1 MPVLEK
7 IRTSLDRHPA
17 LTLAGTP
24 EGPAAKPTRFALD
37 EEIVSIGRTAA
48 NRIRLDNGNIS
59 KRHCLLV
66 KTPQGV
72 KVVDLESTNG
82 CWVNDDHVRERVLSD
97 GDRLRVGP
105 YTFVFSAGR
114 FVPPAEPVISGDAA
128 VTNPFADN
136 LVAEL
141 KRTPFWLIS
150 GVVHGILILLLWHQG
165 YITLPAKKKAIK
177 IQANSEVREAL
188 DEIVEEPVPLE
199 ETIDDPTIDSDFE
212 PDAPPESTE
221 PEARDR
227 TDAELDEPDGTIGM
241 LGRSGR
247 AAAIGGGVF
256 DGRGLERALGGT
268 RFAKRVAELRGRGL
282 DVCIVFDSTGSMGE
296 IIDEV
301 RKQIRS
307 MNTYISALV
316 GDYRLA
322 MVTYRDRTDDYL
334 TKVEPF
340 TTDYYRILNFLETV
354 NAAGGYDI
362 PEAVYAGLKVAMEK
376 LRWRRNADKVI
387 LLFGDAPPHDREVQA
402 CLSLAGRFRRRH
414 GTIHTI
420 YTEIGANKRTLDADG
435 QKAVRAFESIARYG
449 GGSFNFLD
457 QEAAIIRELQAL
469 IFGKEYR
476 EDIARVEGQLDYGW
490 QGRLIA
496 KKVAKRDVNWLV
508 DAFTKRDRVHPL
520 IVQGLIE
527 LRDESVGRRLDAL
540 LERNDLDDEKRSAI
554 EYVMRKRRAR
564 G

>member
-24 EGPAAKPTRFALD
+24 DGPAPTPTRFSLD

-82 CWVNDDHVRERVLSD
+82 CWVNDDHVRERVLAD

-105 YTFVFSAGR
+105 FTFVFSAGR
-114 FVPPAEPVISGDAA
+114 FVPPAAPVLSADAA
-128 VTNPFADN
+128 VSNQFADT
-136 LVAEL
+136 LVTEL

-150 GVVHGILILLLWHQG
+150 GVVHGILILLLWQQG
-165 YITLPAKKKAIK
+165 YLTVPGKRKPIRIEAT
-177 IQANSEVREAL
+177 SEMSETFNEEFEEPMPL
-188 DEIVEEPVPLE
+188 EEEVEEPTV
-199 ETIDDPTIDSDFE
+199 DPNFE
-212 PDAPPESTE
+212 LDAPSEASE
-221 PEARDR
+221 PEAKAR
-227 TDAELDEPDGTIGM
+227 TDAELDEPDGTIGL

-247 AAAIGGGVF
+247 TAAIGGGVF
-256 DGRGLERALGGT
+256 DGRGLQRALGGT

-282 DVCIVFDSTGSMGE
+282 DVCIVFDSTGSMQG

-316 GDYRLA
+316 GDYRLS

-334 TKVEPF
+334 TKFEPF
-340 TTDYYRILNFLETV
+340 TTDYYRILNFIEGV

-362 PEAVYAGLKVAMEK
+362 PEAVHAGLKVAMDK

-402 CLSLAGRFRRRH
+402 CLSLAGRFRRRK

-420 YTEIGANKRTLDADG
+420 YTEIGANKRTLDSDG
-435 QKAVRAFESIARYG
+435 QKTVRAFESIARYG

-476 EDIARVEGQLDYGW
+476 DDIARVEGQLDYGW

-496 KKVAKRDVNWLV
+496 KKVAKKDLDWLL
-508 DAFTKRDRVHPL
+508 DSFTKRDRVHPL
-520 IVQGLIE
+520 IVQGLID
-527 LRDESVGRRLDAL
+527 LRDEKVTQRLGAL
-540 LERNDLDDEKRSAI
+540 LERSDLDDEKRSAI
-554 EYVMRKRRAR
+554 AYILRKRRGR